1 MGVYSGVLAPPSVG
15 FWFVVIVGALLTFG
29 PICLALF
36 REANEEPDY
45 GNGKKKKKNSGK
57 MQAISVG
64 LFSAVTTLLLIHLF
78 GDQKVLGWVYET
90 PDRSSHEGLQALI
103 VPFGPVFWVLVIAE
117 AVVAFAA
124 LRTRKGGWATVSL
137 FLTLCMVQFVT
148 GVPVFPWIFHHYAA
162 AGVILGVWVVIGV
175 VWSFFYKWDSLVARH
190 RRYYDEIRGEWLKAN
205 GFTEQSD
212 FSLEDKANWEAYFEA
227 HKEHEDGEVI
237 EARPKYRHHKSEL
250 LGWATLWPVSIFETF
265 MYDWTAQIFIRLYK
279 RLGAVLQYI
288 MERRWAGTEG
298 HMLTEEERAILEAER
313 KKKAVQPGDGPPLR
327 RQ

>member
-1 MGVYSGVLAPPSVG
+1 MGVYSGVLSPPGVG

-29 PICLALF
+29 PICLALL

-45 GNGKKKKKNSGK
+45 GNLKKKKKNGK

-64 LFSAVTTLLLIHLF
+64 LFSAITTLLLIHLF

-103 VPFGPVFWVLVIAE
+103 VPFGPVFWMMVIAE
-117 AVVAFAA
+117 VVVAFVA

-137 FLTLCMVQFVT
+137 FLTLCMVQFIT
-148 GVPVFPWIFHHYAA
+148 GVPVFPWIFHHYAT
-162 AGVILGVWVVIGV
+162 AGVILGAWVLIGV
-175 VWSFFYKWDSLVARH
+175 AWSFFYKWDALVARH
-190 RRYYDEIRGEWLKAN
+190 RAWYDEIRAQWLKDN
-205 GFTEQSD
+205 GFNEQSD

-227 HKEHEDGEVI
+227 HKEHEDGETI

-250 LGWATLWPVSIFETF
+250 LGWATLWPVSVFETF
-265 MYDWTAQIFIRLYK
+265 MYDGLALIFVRLYK
-279 RLGAVLQYI
+279 RLGSVLQYI

-298 HMLTEEERAILEAER
+298 HMLSDEERAILEAER
-313 KKKAVQPGDGPPLR
+313 KKKQGGDPSMPTLR
-327 RQ
+327 K